1 MSLIS
6 CNNIFILVTIFC
18 VRDKVLPVGQSSTGR
33 YRRLERTDGM
43 IGVESEGVGVGKRI
57 AVSALGQHGG

>member
-18 VRDKVLPVGQSSTGR
+18 VRDTNDVNGGVTEKDVLPAYEFKGGPPNYSQPLAVG
-33 YRRLERTDGM
+33 
-43 IGVESEGVGVGKRI
+43 
-57 AVSALGQHGG
+57 